1 MSEASNGGPGRGGV
15 RRWVNALVQLAGF
28 GVGVALLAWCATLA
42 LKPENR
48 AQLERLGE
56 APPGLIAAILGL
68 TLVGLVLD
76 GLVFHALFRPVK
88 RLAPAGVVA
97 TNAVAVL
104 LNYLPFKIGLIARVV
119 IHTRRDGVPLFTVGA
134 MLVANAAAL
143 ACVALPLGVA
153 SAWRG
158 TVDAAWVAT
167 AVGGA
172 VGLTGLAIVTA
183 RALAGPGGLARM
195 SRAVRFVPMLG
206 GALGRALG
214 SRVFQQLHAGLPMV
228 ADPRGFAPAVGL
240 RLLHF
245 ATMWARFWLAAR
257 VAGVPIEPESAVV
270 AGSIFFLIGV
280 FSPGGMLGA
289 REGGTTWL
297 AGRLALSGVTADSF
311 AVVALVVGAA
321 ESVVNL
327 FLGGL
332 GLVYLRPDR
341 WLLRRR
347 EARAG
352 GGQ

>member
-1 MSEASNGGPGRGGV
+1 
-15 RRWVNALVQLAGF
+15 
-28 GVGVALLAWCATLA
+28 VGVALLVWCATLA

-68 TLVGLVLD
+68 TLAGLVLD
-76 GLVFHALFRPVK
+76 GLVFFALFRPVK

-119 IHTRRDGVPLFTVGA
+119 IHTRRDGVALFTVGA

-143 ACVALPLGVA
+143 ACVAVPLGVA

-158 TVDAAWVAT
+158 TVDAAWVLA

-172 VGLTGLAIVTA
+172 VGLT
-183 RALAGPGGLARM
+183 ALAVVSARTLAWPAGLARLG
-195 SRAVRFVPMLG
+195 RLARPVP
-206 GALGRALG
+206 ALGRLLG
-214 SRVFQQLHAGLPMV
+214 SRPFQQLHAGLPMV
-228 ADPRGFAPAVGL
+228 ASPAGFAPAVVL
-240 RLLHF
+240 RFLHF
-245 ATMWARFWLAAR
+245 ATMWTRFWLAAR

-327 FLGGL
+327 FLGGF

-341 WLLRRR
+341 WLFRRR
-347 EARAG
+347 DNRASG
-352 GGQ
+352 GSGGDTAPGA